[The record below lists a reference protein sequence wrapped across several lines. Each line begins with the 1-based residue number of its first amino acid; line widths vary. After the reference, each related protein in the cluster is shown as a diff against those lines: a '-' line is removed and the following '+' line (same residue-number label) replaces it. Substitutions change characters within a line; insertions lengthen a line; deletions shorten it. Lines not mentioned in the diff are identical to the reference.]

1 MAMNLKD
8 QIYQVFSLVGHF
20 YAKLA
25 KKYYFEDY
33 VRVYPQGIIFNRY
46 GIKRKASAS
55 DVKNFKNHS
64 KFYAFAAQFVKGKS
78 VVDIGCGSGYG
89 CQIIKQAGAKS
100 VYGTDASSS
109 AIQFAKVHFG
119 KYARLSVQSITDM
132 KKYPS
137 HTFDITI
144 SSEVLEHV
152 KEYNMEHQAIKELQR
167 VTKLN
172 GLIIIGTPNN
182 EMLADHGFS
191 YIEIHRLIKN
201 NFTDFIIFENALVP
215 FGRSKVRWEKRL
227 AKGKTGVIVSEKI
240 NLNETLL
247 PQDVIPQI
255 KTGLKPGRYKFKS
268 YSINT
273 TLLHNTH
280 SWVIIGINNH
290 PASNTFLLTNK

>member
-100 VYGTDASSS
+100 VYGTDSSSS

-119 KYARLSVQSITDM
+119 KYARFSVQSITDM

>member
-1 MAMNLKD
+1 MNLKD
-8 QIYQVFSLVGHF
+8 QIYQLFNSIGHI

-25 KKYYFEDY
+25 QKYYFEDY

-46 GIKRKASAS
+46 GIKKKAADS
-55 DVKNFKNHS
+55 DIKNFKNHS
-64 KFYAFAAQFVKGKS
+64 KFYSFAAQFVKGKS

-89 CQIIKQAGAKS
+89 CQILKRAGAKS

-109 AIQFAKVHFG
+109 AIQFAKNHFG
-119 KYARLSVQSITDM
+119 KYAHFSIQSITDM
-132 KKYPS
+132 RKYSS

-144 SSEVLEHV
+144 SSEVLEHI
-152 KEYNMEHQAIKELQR
+152 KEYSMEHQAIKELQR
-167 VTKLN
+167 ITKLN

-182 EMLADHGFS
+182 EMIADHGFS
-191 YIEIHRLIKN
+191 YTEIYRLMKN

-215 FGRSKVRWEKRL
+215 FGRFKVRWEKRL
-227 AKGKTGVIVSEKI
+227 AKGKIGVVISEKI
-240 NLNETLL
+240 NLNETVL
-247 PQDVIPQI
+247 PGGVIPQI

-268 YSINT
+268 YSVNT

>member
-1 MAMNLKD
+1 MNLKD
-8 QIYQVFSLVGHF
+8 QIYQVFSLIGHL

-46 GIKRKASAS
+46 GIKKKAAAS
-55 DVKNFKNHS
+55 DIRNFKNHS
-64 KFYAFAAQFVKGKS
+64 KFYTFAAQFVKGKS

-109 AIQFAKVHFG
+109 AIQFAKAYFG
-119 KYARLSVQSITDM
+119 KYAHFLVQSITDM

-144 SSEVLEHV
+144 SSEVLEHI

-167 VTKLN
+167 VTKFN

-182 EMLADHGFS
+182 EILADHGFS
-191 YIEIHRLIKN
+191 YTEIHRLMKN

-215 FGRSKVRWEKRL
+215 FGHSKVRWEKRL
-227 AKGKTGVIVSEKI
+227 AKGKVGVIVSEKI
-240 NLNETLL
+240 NLDETLL

-255 KTGLKPGRYKFKS
+255 KTGLKTGRYKFKS

>member
-1 MAMNLKD
+1 MNLKD
-8 QIYQVFSLVGHF
+8 QIYQIFSLIGHF

-46 GIKRKASAS
+46 GIKKKASAS

-109 AIQFAKVHFG
+109 AIQFAKAHFG
-119 KYARLSVQSITDM
+119 KYAHLSVQSITDM

-191 YIEIHRLIKN
+191 YTEIHRLMKN

-247 PQDVIPQI
+247 PQDVIPRI
-255 KTGLKPGRYKFKS
+255 KTGSKPGRYKFKS

-290 PASNTFLLTNK
+290 PESNTFLLTNK

>member
-46 GIKRKASAS
+46 GIKKKASVS

-119 KYARLSVQSITDM
+119 KYARFSVQSITDM